1 MLVFRAQ
8 IVPTRHLTLRA
19 QYERAVKMG
28 ALVLD
33 LYQKSKLSV
42 RGLLEPADSDIENVR
57 LKCPDYE
64 LIVSQHGNYT
74 MMVTQSFKAVPAE
87 EGEDG
92 AAPAA
97 PAAAE

>member
-1 MLVFRAQ
+1 
-8 IVPTRHLTLRA
+8 
-19 QYERAVKMG
+19 MG

-42 RGLLEPADSDIENVR
+42 RGLLEPADSEIENVR
-57 LKCPDYE
+57 LKCPEYE

-74 MMVTQSFKAVPAE
+74 MMVMQSFKAEPAGEGE
-87 EGEDG
+87 EGG